1 MITVKNEVFIGLLHE
16 NSYLMNSELTF
27 GWVRKSS
34 WYDMNEHI
42 FG

>member
-1 MITVKNEVFIGLLHE
+1 MIAVKNEVFIGLLSE
-16 NSYLMNSELTF
+16 NSYLVDSELTF
-27 GWVRKSS
+27 GGVRKFS